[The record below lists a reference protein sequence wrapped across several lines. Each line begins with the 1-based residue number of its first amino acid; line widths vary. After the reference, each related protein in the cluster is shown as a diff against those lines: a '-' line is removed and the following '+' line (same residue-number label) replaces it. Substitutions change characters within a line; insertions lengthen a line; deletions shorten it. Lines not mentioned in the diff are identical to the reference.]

1 MLQNIHIQNFRCF
14 EDFKAEGFERVNL
27 IGGKNNSGKTC
38 LLEGILALRNNNHGI
53 GSQMIEIAK
62 LRNENFEDL
71 IFQGLKNGL
80 KYNGTIKIMGNEYEG
95 TSQKSGIINKISGS
109 KYIYSTDVN
118 KDLNTAW
125 NILDLEVFYIS
136 LSKCLPEIDFYHL
149 FYKIENEDKTEEF
162 INLLSKID
170 KSITKIRTIGEDG
183 KIPKIKQH
191 HNKTFIKLSSFGDAI
206 KSIVRYLSPLI
217 SRMIFDNDKK
227 GNYIL
232 LIDEIENGIHY
243 TAYQEFWQKMFVLS
257 KELNVQIFSTTHSLE
272 MIQQFN
278 KVAKEFE
285 IENPEDKGAYF
296 EMVRDEKTNQIEAI
310 KHSTNILEEELDM
323 NLGIRGEV
331 FKDKISITPELL
343 QTLNNAVKNAQTN
356 LKSNNIPV
364 PFIKDGWIWETLPDG
379 TEQKL
384 EELQSLNLK

>member
-1 MLQNIHIQNFRCF
+1 MLQNIQIQNFRCF

-38 LLEGILALRNNNHGI
+38 LLEGI
-53 GSQMIEIAK
+53 
-62 LRNENFEDL
+62 
-71 IFQGLKNGL
+71 
-80 KYNGTIKIMGNEYEG
+80 Y
-95 TSQKSGIINKISGS
+95 
-109 KYIYSTDVN
+109 
-118 KDLNTAW
+118 
-125 NILDLEVFYIS
+125 
-136 LSKCLPEIDFYHL
+136 LSKHNPSFHLTDFINGR
-149 FYKIENEDKTEEF
+149 KSNSTSNEDKDSNTNLRFTKNVNDPIVFIFKEGNSVFTRNFLGHGDMRTRDEF
-162 INLLSKID
+162 YDELQFHPNIKLLYD
-170 KSITKIRTIGEDG
+170 KNTA
-183 KIPKIKQH
+183 IPKSDELAIAFSKADRKGHSKMILETLRILDDRIEEIKPYPDTSILYL
-191 HNKTFIKLSSFGDAI
+191 KTRESKLPIPVNYFGDAI
-206 KSIVRYLSPLI
+206 QSMLRYVIAFSDFEP
-217 SRMIFDNDKK
+217 NDY
-227 GNYIL
+227 GNIL
-232 LIDEIENGIHY
+232 LIDEIENGLHY
-243 TAYQEFWQKMFVLS
+243 TAHEDFWKNIFKLS
-257 KELNVQIFSTTHSLE
+257 KELNVQIFATTHSLE

-285 IENPEDKGAYF
+285 LENPEDKGAYF

-384 EELQSLNLK
+384 EELQTLNLK